1 MKIILKENQEMIL
14 ESYVNLI
21 PAGQISWETYDKDL
35 KEYENDKKI
44 KDFQKV
50 KRKPKKDLKM
60 KDKSPRSC
68 ETTTKSQK
76 NWRKKA
82 KFQRNLL

>member
-35 KEYENDKKI
+35 KEYENEREI
-44 KDFQKV
+44 C
-50 KRKPKKDLKM
+50 KRTLERRPT
-60 KDKSPRSC
+60 SVS
-68 ETTTKSQK
+68 
-76 NWRKKA
+76 
-82 KFQRNLL
+82 LLHLGV